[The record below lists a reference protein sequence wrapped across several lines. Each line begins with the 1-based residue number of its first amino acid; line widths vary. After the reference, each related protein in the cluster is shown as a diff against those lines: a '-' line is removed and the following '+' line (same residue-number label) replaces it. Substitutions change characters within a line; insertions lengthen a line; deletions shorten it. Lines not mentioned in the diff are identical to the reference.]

1 MKKSSIGLV
10 VFLLMAMWAG
20 LAQASDQIMVE
31 DAWIRE
37 APPGAAAMAGYMIL
51 HNHGDSESSLVS
63 AASPAFGSVQLHRTV
78 MEEGMAKM
86 VHQKAIT
93 VPAGG
98 SVTFKPNDY
107 HLMLMKPKQ
116 ALKAGETVEVTLQF
130 ENGKSMTVPYEV
142 RSAGKGMEHGAM
154 NRGHMEH

>member
-10 VFLLMAMWAG
+10 GFLLMSVWAG

-51 HNHGDSESSLVS
+51 HNHGDSERSLVS
-63 AASPAFGSVQLHRTV
+63 ASSPAFASVQLHRTV

-98 SVTFKPNDY
+98 SVTFKPKDY

-116 ALKAGETVEVTLQF
+116 ALKAGDTVEVTLVF
-130 ENGKSMTVPYEV
+130 EDGNSMTVPYEV
-142 RSAGKGMEHGAM
+142 RSASDGMEHRAM
-154 NRGHMEH
+154 SHGHMGH